1 MCRIR
6 LLLFLLLFAAS
17 ASAHKMAPSLL
28 EIRELPDDVV
38 EVFWRTPILAQE
50 APEPI
55 FPSACQTLSP
65 PLSVV
70 DGSASE
76 TRLSLRCSSQT
87 LAKGISVLGLKSS
100 RTAALVRWYGLDGE
114 EQQQLLSDDEQFF
127 VLQQQLASS
136 VPILQFA
143 GLGIKHILIGID
155 HLLFVLGL
163 YLLASSRRQLL
174 VFITAFT
181 LGHSLTLALVSLGIL
196 PNWPSLAEWLIALSV
211 FFMALCIP
219 KINTAKLDRGSGF
232 VLLVIAFGLLHGLGF
247 ATVLRELR
255 SSDGDLLSSLLAFNF
270 GIELGQLVIIA
281 GLTAL
286 LVALRSV
293 LSARND
299 LLMSLLSRS
308 RLLSIYGMGG
318 VSAYWLI
325 DRGRITFETAVWAF

>member
-1 MCRIR
+1 
-6 LLLFLLLFAAS
+6 
-17 ASAHKMAPSLL
+17 MAPSLL
-28 EIRELPDDVV
+28 EVRELPGDVV
-38 EVFWRTPILAQE
+38 DVFWRTPILAKE

-65 PLSVV
+65 PISVV

-87 LAKGISVLGLKSS
+87 LAKGISVLGLKGS

-114 EQQQLLSDDEQFF
+114 EQQQLLSDDEQLF

-211 FFMALCIP
+211 FLMALSIP
-219 KINTAKLDRGSGF
+219 NINTAKLDRGSGF

-270 GIELGQLVIIA
+270 GIELGQLVFIA

-286 LVALRSV
+286 LVALRGV

-325 DRGRITFETAVWAF
+325 DRGRIAFETAVWAF

>member
-1 MCRIR
+1 
-6 LLLFLLLFAAS
+6 
-17 ASAHKMAPSLL
+17 MAPSLL
-28 EIRELPDDVV
+28 EIRELPGDVV
-38 EVFWRTPILAQE
+38 DVFWRTPILAKV

-70 DGSASE
+70 NGSASE

-114 EQQQLLSDDEQFF
+114 EQQQLLSDDEQLF
-127 VLQQQLASS
+127 VLQKLASS

-174 VFITAFT
+174 VYITAFT
-181 LGHSLTLALVSLGIL
+181 LGHSLTLALVSLGVL
-196 PNWPSLAEWLIALSV
+196 PNWPYLAEWLIALSV
-211 FFMALCIP
+211 FFMALSIP
-219 KINTAKLDRGSGF
+219 KINTAKLDHGSGF

-255 SSDGDLLSSLLAFNF
+255 SSDDDLLSSLLAFNF
-270 GIELGQLVIIA
+270 GIELGQLVFIA

-286 LVALRSV
+286 LMALRSV

-308 RLLSIYGMGG
+308 RLLSIYVMGG

-325 DRGRITFETAVWAF
+325 DRGRIAFETAVWAF